1 MECGEYIL
9 PSSFIAVETI
19 YSLTYIY
26 ICMFICVYIK
36 FSISYHILHDRTTR
50 NPHAPERYTGGS
62 SSGPAAIVA
71 SGLCSAALGT
81 DGGGCTI
88 YNASGL

>member
-1 MECGEYIL
+1 LKC
-9 PSSFIAVETI
+9 
-19 YSLTYIY
+19 
-26 ICMFICVYIK
+26 
-36 FSISYHILHDRTTR
+36 RTAR

-81 DGGGCTI
+81 DGGGCANIICWLLSDLYISFLLNYMLNT
-88 YNASGL
+88 